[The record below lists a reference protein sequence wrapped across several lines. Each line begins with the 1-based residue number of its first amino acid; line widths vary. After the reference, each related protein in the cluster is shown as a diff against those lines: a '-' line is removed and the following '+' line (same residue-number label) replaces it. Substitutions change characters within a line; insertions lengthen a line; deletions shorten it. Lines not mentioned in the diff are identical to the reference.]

1 MAALGIKLFTW
12 KFSARSIPMGSL
24 AHLRRSSLI
33 KDGMVLTIAG
43 KNINDARTQFYG
55 PENYLKNR
63 EGIYFVANGTSR
75 KYPNINEMVLMEA
88 PTLTSDVGY
97 ISTE

>member
-1 MAALGIKLFTW
+1 
-12 KFSARSIPMGSL
+12 MGSL

-43 KNINDARTQFYG
+43 KNVNDARTQFYA

-75 KYPNINEMVLMEA
+75 KYPNINAMVLMEE
-88 PTLTSDVGY
+88 PTTTSESGFI
-97 ISTE
+97 ISK